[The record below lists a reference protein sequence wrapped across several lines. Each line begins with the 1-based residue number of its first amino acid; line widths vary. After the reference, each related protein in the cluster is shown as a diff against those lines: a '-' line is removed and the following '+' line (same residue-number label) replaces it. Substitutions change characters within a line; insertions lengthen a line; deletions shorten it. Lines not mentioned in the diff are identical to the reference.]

1 MAKKKDALSLRS
13 FEHLVKKA
21 LESLP
26 GEFHRYLENV
36 VVVIE
41 EEPPDDM
48 PDLLGLYEGIPL
60 VERSLDETNLPDQIT
75 LFKGPIVRAC
85 NTLDEI
91 ETEVRITV
99 LHEIGHFFGLEEV
112 QLQKLEVGKGPRNSG
127 KDNWR

>member
-1 MAKKKDALSLRS
+1 MAKKKDTLSLRS

-21 LESLP
+21 LESLSD
-26 GEFHRYLENV
+26 EFHRYLENV

-41 EEPPDDM
+41 EEPTDDM

-99 LHEIGHFFGLEEV
+99 LHEIGHFFGLEEA
-112 QLQKLEVGKGPRNSG
+112 QLQKLEVEKGPRNSG
-127 KDNWR
+127 KDN

>member
-1 MAKKKDALSLRS
+1 MATKKDTLSLRS

-21 LESLP
+21 LESLSD
-26 GEFHRYLENV
+26 EFHRYLENV

-48 PDLLGLYEGIPL
+48 PDLLGLYEGVTL
-60 VERSLDETNLPDQIT
+60 VERSLDDTNLPDHIT

-85 NTLDEI
+85 NTYDEI
-91 ETEVRITV
+91 EGEVRITV

-112 QLQKLEVGKGPRNSG
+112 QLQKLEVQKNPGSLGKKNR
-127 KDNWR
+127 

>member
-1 MAKKKDALSLRS
+1 MAKKKGALSLRS
-13 FEHLVKKA
+13 FEHLVIKA
-21 LESLP
+21 LKSIP
-26 GEFHRYLENV
+26 DEFHGYLENV

-48 PDLLGLYEGIPL
+48 ADLLGLYEGIPL
-60 VERSLDETNLPDQIT
+60 VERSLDEANLPDNIT

-85 NTLDEI
+85 NTHDEI

-112 QLQKLEVGKGPRNSG
+112 QLQELEVGKSPRDSG
-127 KDNWR
+127 KDN